1 MNQNLN
7 YQFMATFCK
16 FKVFLQCLLCGR
28 PEKKETVENREI
40 FFTTGGSSGNSLCWC
55 TCHYNRDNPKA
66 TFYTPISELNQDQR
80 EPRCLH
86 FRVSQHGTR
95 I

>member
-1 MNQNLN
+1 
-7 YQFMATFCK
+7 MATFCK

-80 EPRCLH
+80 GQGVFTLEFLKMGLEYEKEEI
-86 FRVSQHGTR
+86 S
-95 I
+95 